1 MLILILLCAR
11 YKLRISPVCVDA
23 VLSAIL
29 RILHTPKIGVLK
41 FWQLWDNFGDLEKIS
56 QWLCQQGY
64 AMPTEA
70 WAKQH
75 LAVHMKNK
83 IRVIHFLD
91 PAFPVLLKHISGCPP
106 VLYCKGNLALVDK
119 PMIGIVGARGASVPM
134 IHFIKRLSSDLGKA
148 GYIIVSGLAAG
159 IDTAAHLGALTT
171 GTIGICA
178 GGVDQIYPQQN
189 GQLYRDVGLL
199 ISEMPF
205 GTKPVGYLFPKR
217 NRIIAGLALGIVVAE
232 AGFQSGSLIT
242 GQCAVEFNREVFVV
256 PGSPLDI
263 RSRGGN
269 KLIKEGAYLIENAED
284 VTRILRT
291 KGIETPIVENV
302 IPVDY
307 EPVRPT
313 PLPIELASH
322 LSHIPISLDDL
333 QQQTKQ
339 PMDTIRKELARLEIQ
354 GRIMYNP
361 NGQIILKE

>member
-1 MLILILLCAR
+1 ML
-11 YKLRISPVCVDA
+11 VT
-23 VLSAIL
+23 IL

-41 FWQLWDNFGDLEKIS
+41 FWQLWDHLGDLEKIS
-56 QWLCQQGY
+56 QWLREQGY
-64 AMPTEA
+64 VMPAEE

-75 LAVHMKNK
+75 VATHTKNK
-83 IRVIHFLD
+83 VRILHFLD
-91 PAFPVLLKHISGCPP
+91 PAFPALLKHISGCPP
-106 VLYCKGNLALVDK
+106 VLYCKGDMALVDK

-148 GYIIVSGLAAG
+148 GHVIVSGLAAG
-159 IDTAAHLGALTT
+159 IDTAAHLGALDT
-171 GTIGICA
+171 GTIGVCA

-217 NRIIAGLALGIVVAE
+217 NRIIAGLTAGIVVAE

-256 PGSPLDI
+256 PGSPLDT

-269 KLIKEGAYLIENAED
+269 KLIKEGAYLIENAQD

-291 KGIETPIVENV
+291 KGIDAHVPDVAQNSVHLEPLTVE
-302 IPVDY
+302 
-307 EPVRPT
+307 
-313 PLPIELASH
+313 LSSH

-333 QQQTKQ
+333 QEQTKL
-339 PMDTIRKELARLEIQ
+339 PMDLIRKELARLEIQ
-354 GRIMYNP
+354 GRIIYSP
-361 NGQIILKE
+361 NGQITLKD